1 MGASKKIMELFLSR
15 LGDKISISSARFA
28 NVAFS
33 NGSLLEGFKYRFE
46 KKQPLVMPPDFEK
59 LPIPDQNLTDNQ
71 QENINQIKEL
81 IVTDNTKNTNSN
93 ISSDSNKKT
102 ENFILDKIKK

>member
-1 MGASKKIMELFLSR
+1 MKKF
-15 LGDKISISSARFA
+15 KIIFFIIL
-28 NVAFS
+28 VTYFFY
-33 NGSLLEGFKYRFE
+33 GCTTMKKGFKSQRKNSTDEFLVE

-71 QENINQIKEL
+71 QENINQIEEL